1 MIPVPTVIVWMG
13 EETSS
18 IAVYE
23 DAPDCC
29 DPGFLYAFLQLQDLC
44 LSERRIIMKTTSTT
58 ATVRSGRAA
67 TRMIVCVGML
77 AAISTILML
86 FEFPLPFLA
95 PGFYE
100 LDFSEV
106 PILIGA
112 FALGPVA
119 GVLTELVKV
128 LLNLVI
134 NGTQTA
140 FVGEFA
146 NFVMGC
152 MFVLPASLIY
162 KMKKSR
168 KHAVIGLA
176 AGTVI
181 MSVAAVFINALVLL
195 PAYAKAFGM
204 PIDAFVEMGSAIN
217 PAINS
222 LWTFVVLAVA
232 PFNLIKGVLVSVITV
247 LLYKHISPILK
258 GNL

>member
-1 MIPVPTVIVWMG
+1 
-13 EETSS
+13 
-18 IAVYE
+18 
-23 DAPDCC
+23 
-29 DPGFLYAFLQLQDLC
+29 
-44 LSERRIIMKTTSTT
+44 MKTTSTT

-128 LLNLVI
+128 L

-168 KHAVIGLA
+168 KHAVMGLA
-176 AGTVI
+176 AGTVT

>member
-1 MIPVPTVIVWMG
+1 
-13 EETSS
+13 
-18 IAVYE
+18 
-23 DAPDCC
+23 
-29 DPGFLYAFLQLQDLC
+29 
-44 LSERRIIMKTTSTT
+44 MKTTT
-58 ATVRSGRAA
+58 AATANPTVRTTNT
-67 TRMIVCVGML
+67 TRTIVCVGML

-86 FEFPLPFLA
+86 FEFPLPFIA

-106 PILIGA
+106 PIMIGA

-119 GVLTELVKV
+119 GVLTELVKI

-134 NGTQTA
+134 NGTNTA

-152 MFVLPASLIY
+152 AFVVPASVIY
-162 KMKKSR
+162 KRKKNR
-168 KHAVIGLA
+168 QHAMIGLA

-181 MSVAAVFINALVLL
+181 MSAAAVFINALVLL

-204 PIDAFVEMGSAIN
+204 PVDAFVQMGTAIN
-217 PAINS
+217 PAINGI
-222 LWTFVVLAVA
+222 WTFVLLAVA
-232 PFNLIKGVLVSVITV
+232 PFKLIKGGLVSVITV

-258 GNL
+258 GTR